1 MRRPC
6 LAGNRRLPALAVLSL
21 LGFASALAACA
32 VGESRS
38 GLATALRSAIDDI
51 AATRGFPGMT
61 VAVAWTDSAPVSVA
75 TGFADLEA
83 GEPMTP
89 SSRMLAAS
97 IGKTFVAASVL
108 ALADDGR
115 LTIDDPLSG
124 WLGERQW
131 FDRLPNARSMTIR
144 HLLSHRS
151 GLPDHVHMKAFSEA
165 WSGGSAA
172 MDPESLIA
180 LVLDRSPAFAAGE
193 DFAYS
198 DTGYLLLGLV
208 IEAVTGEPWSAFVQ
222 SRFLDPLGLVDTGP
236 SNTMSI
242 DGLATGYVS
251 PANGLDLPM
260 RTTGPDGRMLWDPA
274 IESTGGGLYSTSRDL
289 AVWGRAL
296 FGGVV
301 LSPDRLETMTAG
313 RPAAAFGP
321 GTDYGLGVAILKD
334 GVRGQSFG
342 HGGWIPGYVSSL
354 RYYPEYGA
362 AIAFQVNTDVGV
374 VDSDEPV
381 MYRIEQRL
389 ADLVFRGHIDR
400 SDD

>member
-1 MRRPC
+1 MVSFLC
-6 LAGNRRLPALAVLSL
+6 LASG
-21 LGFASALAACA
+21 LAACA
-32 VGESRS
+32 GAESRS
-38 GLATALRSAIDDI
+38 GLAAALQSAIDDI

-108 ALADDGR
+108 ALAENGR
-115 LTIDDPLSG
+115 LDIDAPASS
-124 WLGERQW
+124 WLGDRDW
-131 FDRLPNARSMTIR
+131 FDRLPNAGSITIR

-151 GLPDHVHMKAFSEA
+151 GLPDHVHTEAFSDA
-165 WSGGSAA
+165 WSGGKRA
-172 MDPESLIA
+172 MDPEALIA
-180 LVLDRSPAFAAGE
+180 LVLDRPPAFAAGE
-193 DFAYS
+193 GFAYS

-208 IEAVTGEPWSAFVQ
+208 IEAVTGEPWAAFVQ
-222 SRFLDPLGLVDTGP
+222 SRFLDPLGLADTGP

-251 PANGLDLPM
+251 PTSGLDLPM

-274 IESTGGGLYSTSRDL
+274 IESTGGGLYSASRDL
-289 AVWGRAL
+289 AAWGRAL
-296 FGGVV
+296 FGGAV
-301 LSPDRLETMTAG
+301 LSPDWLETMTAG

-334 GVRGQSFG
+334 SVRGQSIG

-354 RYYPEYGA
+354 RYYPAYGA
-362 AIAFQVNTDVGV
+362 AIAFQVNTDIGV

-389 ADLVFRGHIDR
+389 ADLVFREHVDR
-400 SDD
+400 PDD